1 MEFDVSTLGYIQKT
15 QSIILDYAINIKK
28 LKPNDQIFD
37 SGALGNFSLAGFEM
51 VNESI
56 QTLTKLNN
64 TLALI
69 WMILMLHRVTRNR
82 QTFMFPMINTS
93 PNTIIQPNHPQS
105 LVDGVNNVLVDSSLV
120 CGDLLNNTTLS
131 SDARET
137 FHLVHHHLLP
147 PLRPVRG
154 RLLDL
159 LPHPPRHRPRPHG
172 PPDHPLPCPGQYLQ
186 QHQLELAQGRGPDRH

>member
-1 MEFDVSTLGYIQKT
+1 MVQYKVQIKFVLVAHTLITLSLFQVGSYSYDMSRMEFGVSTLGYIQKT

-69 WMILMLHRVTRNR
+69 
-82 QTFMFPMINTS
+82 
-93 PNTIIQPNHPQS
+93 
-105 LVDGVNNVLVDSSLV
+105 
-120 CGDLLNNTTLS
+120 
-131 SDARET
+131 
-137 FHLVHHHLLP
+137 
-147 PLRPVRG
+147 
-154 RLLDL
+154 
-159 LPHPPRHRPRPHG
+159 
-172 PPDHPLPCPGQYLQ
+172 
-186 QHQLELAQGRGPDRH
+186 